1 MSSTSTTSSPEAIKK
16 LLDNMQS
23 DLRGLS
29 MECKKKFPPVKEAAE
44 SGIVKVKNI
53 AARSPDV
60 LTALKENSS
69 EVVQPFLMGCGTKE
83 QKITQLCLAA
93 IQRLMSHEVVSE
105 GAAGNIINMLWQ
117 LMENGLEELK
127 LLQTVLVL
135 LTTNTVV
142 HDESLSKAIVLCFRL
157 HFTKD
162 NITNNT
168 AAATVRQVV
177 TVVFER
183 MVTEDE
189 RHKDAVEQPIP
200 VTGNSNRRSV
210 STLKPCAKDA
220 YMLFQD
226 LCQLVNADAP
236 YWLVGM
242 TEMTRTFGLEL
253 LESVLNDFP
262 QVFLQHQEFSFLLKE
277 RVCPLVIKLFS
288 PNIKFRQGSNSNSS
302 PAPVE
307 KPYFPIC
314 MRLLRVVSVL
324 IKQFYSLLVTECEI
338 FLSLLVKFLD
348 ADKPQW
354 LRAVAVESIHR
365 LCVQPQLL
373 RSFCQSYDMK
383 QHSTKVFRDI
393 VNALGSFIQSLF
405 LIPSAGPASATTNPP
420 GGSSSITPASNPT
433 TSGMAAATSNT
444 TVLPAFEYRGTWI
457 PILTISIQGSAK
469 ATYLEM
475 LDKVEPPTIPE
486 GYALSVAF
494 HCLLDLVRG
503 ITTMIEG
510 EIGQAETDSHISA
523 EETPSHA
530 PTINPQELP
539 AVSDPADKGCRSVWE
554 EMINACWCGLLAAL
568 SLLLDASTDETAT
581 ENILKAEMTMASLCG
596 KLGLVTPRDAFI
608 TAICKGSLPPHYALT
623 VLNTSSAAICNKSY
637 SIQGQNVQM
646 ISPSS
651 DSHQQVVAVGQP
663 LAVQP
668 QGTVMLTAKNIQCM
682 RTLLNLAH
690 CHGGFLGTS
699 WQLVLATLQH
709 LVWILGLKP
718 SSGGAL
724 KPGRAVEGPS
734 TVLTT
739 AVMTDLPIIS
749 NILSRLFESSQY
761 LDDVSLHH
769 LINALCSLSLE
780 AMDMAYGNNKEPSLF
795 AVAKLLETGLV
806 NMHRIEILWR
816 PLTGHLIEKV
826 CQHPNARMR
835 EWGAEALTS
844 LIKAGLDFK
853 HEPQLSENQRL
864 QLLLL
869 NPLKELS
876 NIIHHDIRLKQLEC
890 VLQILQSQGDSLGPG
905 WPLVLGVIGAIRN
918 DQGESLIRNAF
929 QCLQLV
935 VTDFLPTMPSTC
947 LQIVVEV
954 AGSFGLQ
961 NQELNI
967 SLTSIGLLWNISDYF
982 YQRGETIEK
991 ELNLEEDLLQKQAKE
1006 KGIILNRPF
1015 HPAPPFDCLWLCL
1028 YAKLGE
1034 LCVDIRPAVRKS
1046 AGQTLFSTIGAH
1058 GTLLQHATWHTV
1070 IWKVLFQLLNQVRE
1084 SSTTADKEKIE
1095 SGGGN
1100 ILIHHSR
1107 DTAEKQ
1113 WAETWVLTLAGVA
1126 RIFNTR
1132 RYLLQPLGEFTKA
1145 WDVLLDH
1152 IQSAALS
1159 KSNEVSLAALKSFQ
1173 EILQIVSPTRDND
1186 KPESLPG
1193 ISAPVPVLIGPVNAS
1208 GPGRPLVRSDSTGE
1222 RLSRYSIPEQPIAVD
1237 EIEDSALW
1245 WAAWNTW
1252 YRIGTESTKPPISC
1266 DKLTFIPS
1274 QPFLT
1279 ALIQIFPAL
1288 YQHIKTAFSM
1298 DDLQKLGVILH
1309 GAVSVPISSD
1319 ASPFILPS
1327 YTEAVL
1333 TSLQESVLTALDVL
1347 QKEICVGPENMQ
1359 IMYPAIFDELSA
1371 FVQFSCKPPQ
1381 YGKLE
1386 TKHIAN
1392 AKYNQIQL
1400 FAPAEWVALN
1410 YVPFAEKSL
1419 EVMVDLYQKTACH
1432 KAVVNEKVL
1441 QNVIKTLRVPLSLKY
1456 ACPSESTWKLA
1467 VSSLLK
1473 VLSVGLPVA
1482 RQHVSSGK
1490 FDSMWPELAST
1501 FEDFLFTKSTPP
1513 DNLSIE
1519 EFQRNEGIDVE
1530 VVQLISME
1538 ILPYANFIPKD
1549 FVGKIMTML
1558 NKGSIHSQSSSF
1570 TEAEIDIRMR
1580 EEFSK
1585 VCFETLLQFSFSNK
1599 VSTPQE
1605 GYISRM
1611 ALSVLLKR
1619 SQDVLHRYIEDEK
1632 LSGKCPLPR
1641 QRVTE
1646 IIFVLKA
1653 VSTLIDSLKKTHP
1666 ENVDAN
1672 TWAQVISLYPTLVE
1686 CITCSSSEVCTALK
1700 EALVPFKDFMHPPAA
1715 AKVQN
1720 GES

>member
-1 MSSTSTTSSPEAIKK
+1 MSGTNSPEAVKK
-16 LLDNMQS
+16 LLENMQS
-23 DLRGLS
+23 DLRALS
-29 MECKKKFPPVKEAAE
+29 LECKKKFPPVKEAAE
-44 SGIVKVKNI
+44 SGIIKVKTI
-53 AARSPDV
+53 AARNTEI
-60 LTALKENSS
+60 LAALKENSS

-83 QKITQLCLAA
+83 PKITQLCLAA

-105 GAAGNIINMLWQ
+105 TAAGNIINMLWQ
-117 LMENGLEELK
+117 LMENSLEELK

-142 HDESLSKAIVLCFRL
+142 HDEALSKAIVLCFRL

-183 MVTEDE
+183 MVAEDE
-189 RHKDAVEQPIP
+189 RHRDVVEQP
-200 VTGNSNRRSV
+200 VLVQGNSNRRSV

-220 YMLFQD
+220 YMLF
-226 LCQLVNADAP
+226 
-236 YWLVGM
+236 
-242 TEMTRTFGLEL
+242 
-253 LESVLNDFP
+253 
-262 QVFLQHQEFSFLLKE
+262 QHQEFSFLLKE

-288 PNIKFRQGSNSNSS
+288 PNIKFRQGSSTSSS

-348 ADKPQW
+348 GDKPQW

-405 LIPSAGPASATTNPP
+405 LVPPTGNPATTNQAGNNNS
-420 GGSSSITPASNPT
+420 GGPVSAPAN
-433 TSGMAAATSNT
+433 SGMLGIGGGVTL
-444 TVLPAFEYRGTWI
+444 LPAFEYRGTWI
-457 PILTISIQGSAK
+457 PILTVTVQGSAK

-486 GYALSVAF
+486 GYAMSVAF

-503 ITTMIEG
+503 ITSMIEG
-510 EIGQAETDSHISA
+510 ELGEVETECQTTTTEAVSSPA
-523 EETPSHA
+523 QSSEQ
-530 PTINPQELP
+530 QELQSTSDQMDK
-539 AVSDPADKGCRSVWE
+539 AIVSRAVWE
-554 EMINACWCGLLAAL
+554 EMVNACWCGLLAAL
-568 SLLLDASTDETAT
+568 SLLLDASTDEAAT
-581 ENILKAEMTMASLCG
+581 ENILKAELTMAALCG
-596 KLGLVTPRDAFI
+596 RLGLVTSRDAFI

-623 VLNTSSAAICNKSY
+623 VLNTTTAATLSNKSY
-637 SIQGQNVQM
+637 SIQGQSVMM

-651 DSHQQVVAVGQP
+651 ESHQQVVAVGQP

-668 QGTVMLTAKNIQCM
+668 QGTVMLTSKNIQCM

-690 CHGGFLGTS
+690 CHGAVLGTS

-739 AVMTDLPIIS
+739 AVMTDLPVIS

-816 PLTGHLIEKV
+816 PLTGHLLEV
-826 CQHPNARMR
+826 CQHPNSRMR

-844 LIKAGLDFK
+844 LIKAGLTFNHD
-853 HEPQLSENQRL
+853 PPLSQNQRL

-869 NPLKELS
+869 NPLKEMS
-876 NIIHHDIRLKQLEC
+876 SVNHPDIRLKQLEC

-905 WPLVLGVIGAIRN
+905 WPLVLGVMGAIRN
-918 DQGESLIRNAF
+918 DQGESLIRTAF

-935 VTDFLPTMPSTC
+935 VTDFLPTMPCTC
-947 LQIVVEV
+947 LQIVVDV
-954 AGSFGLQ
+954 AGSFGLH

-982 YQRGETIEK
+982 FQRGETIEK
-991 ELNLEEDLLQKQAKE
+991 ELNNEEAAQQKQAEE
-1006 KGIILNRPF
+1006 KGVVLNRPF

-1034 LCVDIRPAVRKS
+1034 LCVDPRPAVRKS

-1058 GTLLQHATWHTV
+1058 GTLLQPSTWHTV
-1070 IWKVLFQLLNQVRE
+1070 IWKVLFHLLDRVRE

-1132 RYLLQPLGEFTKA
+1132 RYLLQPLGDFSRA

-1159 KSNEVSLAALKSFQ
+1159 KNNEVSLAALKSFQ
-1173 EILQIVSPTRDND
+1173 EILQIVTPVRDSD
-1186 KPESLPG
+1186 KPETPP
-1193 ISAPVPVLIGPVNAS
+1193 AVNVPVPVLLGSIS
-1208 GPGRPLVRSDSTGE
+1208 GPGLNRPFVRTDSIGE
-1222 RLSRYSIPEQPIAVD
+1222 RLGRYSSSEPPVVTD
-1237 EIEDSALW
+1237 ELEDLNLW

-1252 YRIGTESTKPPISC
+1252 YRVGSESTKPPITF

-1288 YQHIKTAFSM
+1288 YQHIKTGFNM

-1309 GAVSVPISSD
+1309 SAVSVPISSD

-1333 TSLQESVLTALDVL
+1333 TSLQEAVLTALDVL
-1347 QKEICVGPENMQ
+1347 QKAICIGPENMQ
-1359 IMYPAIFDELSA
+1359 IMYPAIFDQLLA
-1371 FVQFSCKPPQ
+1371 FVEFSCKPPQ
-1381 YGKLE
+1381 YGQLE

-1410 YVPFAEKSL
+1410 YVPFAERSL
-1419 EVMVDLYQKTACH
+1419 EVVVDLYQKTACH

-1441 QNVIKTLRVPLSLKY
+1441 QNIIKTLRVPLSLKY
-1456 ACPSESTWKLA
+1456 SCPSESTWKLA

-1473 VLSVGLPVA
+1473 VLSIGLPVA
-1482 RQHVSSGK
+1482 RQHASSGK
-1490 FDSMWPELAST
+1490 FDSMWPELANT
-1501 FEDFLFTKSTPP
+1501 FEDFLFTKSIPP
-1513 DNLSIE
+1513 DNLSIQ
-1519 EFQRNEGIDVE
+1519 EFQRNESIDVE
-1530 VVQLISME
+1530 VVQLISTE
-1538 ILPYANFIPKD
+1538 ILPYANFIPKE
-1549 FVGKIMTML
+1549 FVGQIMTML

-1570 TEAEIDIRMR
+1570 TEAEIDIRLR

-1585 VCFETLLQFSFSNK
+1585 MCFETLLQFSFSNK
-1599 VSTPQE
+1599 VTTPQE

-1619 SQDVLHRYIEDEK
+1619 SQDVLHRYIEDER

-1641 QRVTE
+1641 QQVTE

-1653 VSTLIDSLKKTHP
+1653 VSTLIDSLKKTQP
-1666 ENVDAN
+1666 ENVDGN
-1672 TWAQVISLYPTLVE
+1672 TWAQVIALYPTLVE
-1686 CITCSSSEVCTALK
+1686 CITCSSSEVCSALK
-1700 EALVPFKDFMHPPAA
+1700 EALVPFKDFMQPPAS
-1715 AKVQN
+1715 KVQN

>member
-1 MSSTSTTSSPEAIKK
+1 MAGTSSPEAVKK
-16 LLDNMQS
+16 LLENMQG
-23 DLRGLS
+23 DLRALS
-29 MECKKKFPPVKEAAE
+29 MECRKKFPPVKEAAE
-44 SGIVKVKNI
+44 SGIIKVKTI
-53 AARSPDV
+53 AARNTEV
-60 LTALKENSS
+60 LAALKENSS

-83 QKITQLCLAA
+83 PKITQLCLAA

-105 GAAGNIINMLWQ
+105 VAAGNVINMLWQ
-117 LMENGLEELK
+117 LMENNLEELK

-142 HDESLSKAIVLCFRL
+142 HDEALSKAIVLCFRL

-183 MVTEDE
+183 VVAEDE
-189 RHKDAVEQPIP
+189 HYKDVIEQPVGIQ
-200 VTGNSNRRSV
+200 GNSNRRSV

-288 PNIKFRQGSNSNSS
+288 PNIKFRQGSGTSSS

-383 QHSTKVFRDI
+383 PHSTKVFRDI

-405 LIPSAGPASATTNPP
+405 LVPNTGNVSTTINQTGSSVPGGTASAQTNPGMLGM
-420 GGSSSITPASNPT
+420 GG
-433 TSGMAAATSNT
+433 GV

-457 PILTISIQGSAK
+457 PILSISAQGSAK

-486 GYALSVAF
+486 GYAMSVAF

-503 ITTMIEG
+503 ITNMIE
-510 EIGQAETDSHISA
+510 EEFGQVETDSEITTPDAQSSPTQSSDLQDLHSA
-523 EETPSHA
+523 SDQTDKE
-530 PTINPQELP
+530 I
-539 AVSDPADKGCRSVWE
+539 VSRAVWE
-554 EMINACWCGLLAAL
+554 EMVNACWCGLLAAL
-568 SLLLDASTDETAT
+568 SLLLDASTDEAAT
-581 ENILKAEMTMASLCG
+581 ENILKAELTMAALCG
-596 KLGLVTPRDAFI
+596 KLGLVTSRDAFI

-623 VLNTSSAAICNKSY
+623 VLNTTTTALSSKSY

-651 DSHQQVVAVGQP
+651 ESHQQVVAVGQP
-663 LAVQP
+663 LALQP
-668 QGTVMLTAKNIQCM
+668 QGTVMLTSKNIQCM
-682 RTLLNLAH
+682 RTLLSLAH
-690 CHGGFLGTS
+690 CHGAVLGTS

-718 SSGGAL
+718 GVGGAL

-739 AVMTDLPIIS
+739 AVMTDLPVIS

-816 PLTGHLIEKV
+816 PLTGHLLEV

-844 LIKAGLDFK
+844 LIKAGLSFNHD
-853 HEPQLSENQRL
+853 PPLSQNQRL

-876 NIIHHDIRLKQLEC
+876 NINHPDIRLKQLEC

-905 WPLVLGVIGAIRN
+905 WPLVLGVMGAIRN
-918 DQGESLIRNAF
+918 DQGESLIRTAF

-935 VTDFLPTMPSTC
+935 VTDFLPTMPCTC

-954 AGSFGLQ
+954 AGSFGLH

-982 YQRGETIEK
+982 FQRGEIIEK
-991 ELNLEEDLLQKQAKE
+991 ELNKEEAVLQKQAEE
-1006 KGIILNRPF
+1006 KGVALNRPF

-1034 LCVDIRPAVRKS
+1034 LCVDPRPAVRKS
-1046 AGQTLFSTIGAH
+1046 AGQTLFSTVGAH
-1058 GTLLQHATWHTV
+1058 GTLLQHSTWHTV
-1070 IWKVLFQLLNQVRE
+1070 IWKVLFHLLDRVRE

-1132 RYLLQPLGEFTKA
+1132 RYLLQSLGDFSQA

-1159 KSNEVSLAALKSFQ
+1159 KNNEVSLAALKSFQ
-1173 EILQIVSPTRDND
+1173 EILQIVSPVRETE
-1186 KPESLPG
+1186 KPDTPPA
-1193 ISAPVPVLIGPVNAS
+1193 INVPVPVLIGTVTAT
-1208 GPGRPLVRSDSTGE
+1208 GLGRSFMRTDSIGE
-1222 RLSRYSIPEQPIAVD
+1222 RIGRYNATEPPVVTD
-1237 EIEDSALW
+1237 EIEDLNLW

-1252 YRIGTESTKPPISC
+1252 FRIGSESTKPPVSC
-1266 DKLTFIPS
+1266 DKMTFIPS

-1288 YQHIKTAFSM
+1288 YQHIKTGFSM

-1333 TSLQESVLTALDVL
+1333 TSLQEAVLTALDVL
-1347 QKEICVGPENMQ
+1347 QKAICVGSESMQ
-1359 IMYPAIFDELSA
+1359 IMYPAIFDQLLA
-1371 FVQFSCKPPQ
+1371 FVEFSCKPPQ
-1381 YGKLE
+1381 YGLLE

-1410 YVPFAEKSL
+1410 YVPFAERSL
-1419 EVMVDLYQKTACH
+1419 EVVVDLYQKTACH
-1432 KAVVNEKVL
+1432 KAVVNERVL
-1441 QNVIKTLRVPLSLKY
+1441 QNIIKTLRMPLSLKY

-1473 VLSVGLPVA
+1473 VLSIGLPVA
-1482 RQHVSSGK
+1482 RQHASSGK

-1501 FEDFLFTKSTPP
+1501 FENFLFTKSSPP
-1513 DNLSIE
+1513 DNLSIQ
-1519 EFQRNEGIDVE
+1519 EFQRNESIDVE
-1530 VVQLISME
+1530 VVQLISTE
-1538 ILPYANFIPKD
+1538 ILPYANFIPKE
-1549 FVGKIMTML
+1549 FVGQIMTML

-1585 VCFETLLQFSFSNK
+1585 MCFETLLQFSFSNK
-1599 VSTPQE
+1599 VTTPQE

-1619 SQDVLHRYIEDEK
+1619 SQDVLYRYIEDER

-1641 QRVTE
+1641 QQVTE

-1653 VSTLIDSLKKTHP
+1653 VSTLIDSLKKTQP

-1672 TWAQVISLYPTLVE
+1672 TWAQVIALYPTLVE
-1686 CITCSSSEVCTALK
+1686 CITCSSSEVCSALK
-1700 EALVPFKDFMHPPAA
+1700 EALVPFKDFMHPPAS
-1715 AKVQN
+1715 KVQN